1 MFISDKFIFN
11 GVHSDEMGVALVTF
25 DSNAF
30 NQYGLNFN
38 QEIST
43 SKSGRDMSHFTV
55 SEGEI
60 EKIELNIALIDKNDN
75 PVIWDD
81 YTTIEVIDWLVTDS
95 FVEFISEDNVDLVYY
110 LKATNI
116 VKNFNQ
122 NRQGYLQVTFQP
134 FSNSAYVKHSRKY
147 IFNEP
152 GSFIIDNVS
161 TLKEMYKPVIEI
173 RNLGDNLNII
183 SIENETVGGEPFVI
197 ADLDNEEVITI
208 DGLMGTV
215 YNEYKDNLLMKCN
228 RKWLKLARGENKIN
242 ISGNVEVH
250 IRCQFPVRA

>member
-75 PVIWDD
+75 PVIWDE

-122 NRQGYLQVTFQP
+122 N
-134 FSNSAYVKHSRKY
+134 K
-147 IFNEP
+147 
-152 GSFIIDNVS
+152 
-161 TLKEMYKPVIEI
+161 KP
-173 RNLGDNLNII
+173 
-183 SIENETVGGEPFVI
+183 
-197 ADLDNEEVITI
+197 
-208 DGLMGTV
+208 
-215 YNEYKDNLLMKCN
+215 
-228 RKWLKLARGENKIN
+228 
-242 ISGNVEVH
+242 
-250 IRCQFPVRA
+250 